1 MLHGMLNWVF
11 VRGCVYV
18 FACALVFAACSG
30 GGDGEEDAGPK
41 PEPTPA
47 ALEPA
52 WTATAP
58 ENQTGEGDLYVTRD
72 DRVLY
77 VRPESVAAY
86 DGGSGDREWQR
97 RVPNACT
104 ISEPNDAGDIAVTLG
119 KKCRDVAVVD
129 GRTGKQRWR
138 THIPPVSSR
147 YDSGDVIARIGDRS
161 VTVIQFCSQVT
172 RLSLRDGKR
181 LGILAPHD
189 RACANEADSDG
200 QLIALWHDPETDDTP
215 DDHGTGWIPSW
226 EGKAAFELYDADTGK
241 RLWRRPVDREAGG
254 LETGAVVNS
263 DPVILALTDEHH
275 ATMRKYRRT
284 SPKPGRYVGRQL
296 PSTDD
301 AFQRLGVADNVM
313 VGMYTGS
320 SRANG
325 DGQRVF
331 AFDLESGRELWSRSY
346 PNAVGAA
353 VAGVDENGVVVTHGE
368 ADSDDEGEITYKTW
382 VARWDLRTGE
392 DAGLVGRI
400 DETGES
406 YGSSVWEVK
415 DGVLYAAGADLR
427 VYELPE
433 PDPEQGLPV
442 AADWAEG
449 DVRPDPLLEACA
461 EIRPA
466 TLRKLGLRHSV
477 ELPAP
482 ANCTWEESGTPK
494 YSGRGLQVNVTVS
507 EPENVPQFVETEGKS
522 AEENAEE
529 LVKERVSVPHDGF
542 SLSVTSAAEHLP
554 LPDPKPIDGV
564 GDEAY
569 GSSGVAASQVSGVST
584 GSYLLVRER
593 NVVVEVAAEG
603 SYREPSRGAG
613 PPSLHESEAG
623 VIAAAQDVFTALEL
637 DVNLPVPH
645 DGQERFARVRNLCRA
660 LNGEA
665 AALGL
670 GASTRIM
677 PPGAGPRA
685 THCHWSQDDSF
696 LSDEVRLHAYAAAP
710 SALTGESGQDVAQR
724 IFESSGRNYPHLK
737 GLGDEAR
744 VYRDDRTLSDGDTIR
759 RCNISVRKKN
769 LVIQVEYTDW
779 AEDGDND
786 PIEDAAVRMARKAL
800 RSAT

>member
-1 MLHGMLNWVF
+1 MLHGMFDRVF

-18 FACALVFAACSG
+18 FVGALVFAACSG
-30 GGDGEEDAGPK
+30 AGDGEEDAGQK

-58 ENQTGEGDLYVTRD
+58 ENQTGEGDLYLTGD

-129 GRTGKQRWR
+129 GKTGKQRWR
-138 THIPPVSSR
+138 THISPVSSR
-147 YDSGDVIARIGDRS
+147 YDSGDVVARIGDRS

-181 LGILAPHD
+181 LGILAPQD

-241 RLWRRPVDREAGG
+241 RLWRRAVDREAGG

-275 ATMRKYRRT
+275 TTMRKYRRT

-296 PSTDD
+296 PSTGD

-320 SRANG
+320 SGANG

-353 VAGVDENGVVVTHGE
+353 VAGLDENGVVVTHGE

-427 VYELPE
+427 AYELPE

-442 AADWAEG
+442 AADWAEE

-482 ANCTWEESGTPK
+482 ANCTWVEHGQPE
-494 YSGRGLQVNVTVS
+494 YSARGLQVNVTIA
-507 EPENVPQFVETEGKS
+507 EPEDVPDVLEDEGKT
-522 AEENAEE
+522 AVENARE
-529 LVKERVSVPHDGF
+529 LVKEQVEVPDDGF
-542 SLSVTSAAEHLP
+542 GLHVTSAMHHP
-554 LPDPKPIDGV
+554 PVPDPKPLDGV

-569 GSSGVAASQVSGVST
+569 GSSGTLAYGSNGAPT
-584 GSYLLVRER
+584 GSYLIVRER

-603 SYREPSRGAG
+603 NYRVAYRGAG
-613 PPSLHESEAG
+613 PPSLHDSETG
-623 VIAAAQDVFTALEL
+623 VVAAAQDVFDALEL
-637 DVNLPVPH
+637 DVSLPEPPA
-645 DGQERFARVRNLCRA
+645 DQGRFARVGDVCGA
-660 LNGEA
+660 LDDDA
-665 AALGL
+665 TALGL
-670 GASTRIM
+670 KASPRIM
-677 PPGAGPRA
+677 PSGSDPRVA
-685 THCHWSQDDSF
+685 SCAWSADAD
-696 LSDEVRLHAYAAAP
+696 LADEVHVHAYAAAP
-710 SALTGESGQDVAQR
+710 SALTGETSKEVAKR
-724 IFESSGRNYPHLK
+724 IFQTSGRSNPRLK
-737 GLGDEAR
+737 GIGDEAR
-744 VYRDDRTLSDGDTIR
+744 IYRDDDTWESEGYANSDRDVF
-759 RCNISVRKKN
+759 VRKGN
-769 LVIQVEYTDW
+769 LVVQVAYTHW
-779 AEDGDND
+779 GEGAGDRVERD
-786 PIEDAAVRMARKAL
+786 AVRMARKAL